1 MSKVIFNS
9 KALQDGYLDANSGRI
24 VIYDGVGLASRGNSM
39 DHNDLLRALARQYQF
54 NVQDV
59 ISNAIR
65 LYYTRQNGDI
75 VVTERRKIDYDVME
89 RNLPY
94 YASIIENAV
103 RKRR

>member
-1 MSKVIFNS
+1 MKVRFDSSKVDDRY
-9 KALQDGYLDANSGRI
+9 LQPNEGRL

-65 LYYTRQNGDI
+65 LYYTRYKGHII
-75 VVTERRKIDYDVME
+75 VSERRKIDYDVME
-89 RNLPY
+89 HNLPY